1 MIRLVL
7 VWRSNYKILLK
18 NQSSSLLSSTAVA
31 ESWDVDG
38 DDDDDDYDDDDENHK
53 RVFTV
58 SSFMIIFGHLTTIGP
73 II

>member
-18 NQSSSLLSSTAVA
+18 NQTSSLLSSTAVA
-31 ESWDVDG
+31 EWWDVDG
-38 DDDDDDYDDDDENHK
+38 DDDDDDDDDDENHK

-58 SSFMIIFGHLTTIGP
+58 SSFMIIFGQLTTIGP

>member
-7 VWRSNYKILLK
+7 AWRSNYKTLLK

-58 SSFMIIFGHLTTIGP
+58 SSFMIIFGQLTTIGP

>member
-18 NQSSSLLSSTAVA
+18 NQSSSLLLSTAVA

-58 SSFMIIFGHLTTIGP
+58 SSFMIIFGQLTTIGP

>member
-1 MIRLVL
+1 MIRLLL

-18 NQSSSLLSSTAVA
+18 NQTSSLLSSTAVA
-31 ESWDVDG
+31 KWWDVDG
-38 DDDDDDYDDDDENHK
+38 DDDDDDDDDDENHK

-58 SSFMIIFGHLTTIGP
+58 SSFMIIFGQLTTIGP

>member
-18 NQSSSLLSSTAVA
+18 NQTSSLLSSTAVA

-38 DDDDDDYDDDDENHK
+38 DDDDDDDDDDENHK

-58 SSFMIIFGHLTTIGP
+58 SSFMIIFGQLTTIGP

>member
-58 SSFMIIFGHLTTIGP
+58 SSFMIIFGQLTTIGP